1 MIYSTM
7 AQMGRYLDIHPGVKR
22 ILKEAAR
29 YSPQD
34 EFGKILGV
42 TRQTIISLESGR
54 YDASLKLAHR
64 IAEYFGVKIEDVF
77 VFDD

>member
-34 EFGKILGV
+34 EFGKRSPWMGMIC
-42 TRQTIISLESGR
+42 I
-54 YDASLKLAHR
+54 
-64 IAEYFGVKIEDVF
+64 
-77 VFDD
+77 